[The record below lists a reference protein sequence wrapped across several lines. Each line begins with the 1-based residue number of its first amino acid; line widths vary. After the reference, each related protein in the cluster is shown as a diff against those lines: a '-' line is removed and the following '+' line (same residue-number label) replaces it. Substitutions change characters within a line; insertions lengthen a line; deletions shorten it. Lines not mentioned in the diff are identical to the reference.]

1 MRKPTLYIETTILS
15 YLAARPSRD
24 IIVQAHQ
31 QITWD
36 WWGSQRKNYEL
47 YISEIVLQEIMEG
60 NPEAAKKRKSFID
73 NLAILDI
80 SDAVRNLAREL
91 AKFLNLPQRAELDAL
106 HLSFAIEY
114 EMNYLLTWNCS
125 HLANGLIIS
134 RLKEFELET
143 SRLVPVIVT
152 PEELMSGGEEDE
164 VD

>member
-1 MRKPTLYIETTILS
+1 LERPTLYIETTILS

-36 WWGSQRKNYEL
+36 WWESYREHYEL
-47 YISEIVLQEIMEG
+47 YISEIVLQEIMAG
-60 NPEAAKKRKSFID
+60 DPEAAERRRSFIN

-91 AKFLNLPQRAELDAL
+91 ANFLNLPQRAELDAL

-114 EMNYLLTWNCS
+114 EIDYLLTWNCT
-125 HLANGLIIS
+125 HLANGWIIS
-134 RLKEFELET
+134 RLKAFELET

-152 PEELMSGGEEDE
+152 PEELMSGGEA
-164 VD
+164 

>member
-1 MRKPTLYIETTILS
+1 MEKPTLYLETTILS

-36 WWGSQRKNYEL
+36 WWESERENYEL
-47 YISEIVLQEIMEG
+47 YISEIVLQEIMG
-60 NPEAAKKRKSFID
+60 GDPEAAERRQSFIS
-73 NLAILDI
+73 NLAILDM
-80 SDAVRNLAREL
+80 SDAVRNLAYEL
-91 AKFLNLPQRAELDAL
+91 AKFLNLLQRAELDAL

-114 EMNYLLTWNCS
+114 EMDYLLTWNCS

-143 SRLVPVIVT
+143 SRLVPVIIT
-152 PEELMSGGEEDE
+152 PEELMSGGEENEMD
-164 VD
+164 

>member
-1 MRKPTLYIETTILS
+1 PTLYLETTILS

-36 WWGSQRKNYEL
+36 WWESERENYEL
-47 YISEIVLQEIMEG
+47 YISEIVLQEIMG
-60 NPEAAKKRKSFID
+60 GDPEAAERRQSFIS
-73 NLAILDI
+73 NLAILDM
-80 SDAVRNLAREL
+80 SDAVRNLAYEL
-91 AKFLNLPQRAELDAL
+91 AKFLNLLQRAELDAL

-114 EMNYLLTWNCS
+114 EMDYLLTWNCS

-143 SRLVPVIVT
+143 SRLVPVIIT
-152 PEELMSGGEEDE
+152 PEELMSGGEENEMD
-164 VD
+164 

>member
-1 MRKPTLYIETTILS
+1 MKISTVYIETTILS

-36 WWGSQRKNYEL
+36 WWEYQRGNYNL
-47 YISEIVLQEIMEG
+47 YISEIVLQEIIRGDIEV
-60 NPEAAKKRKSFID
+60 AKRRESFIS
-73 NLAILDI
+73 NISILDM
-80 SDAVRNLAREL
+80 SEAVQELSLELIQFLKLPRN
-91 AKFLNLPQRAELDAL
+91 AELDAL

-134 RLKEFELET
+134 KLKKFELKQ
-143 SRLVPVIVT
+143 SRLMPVIVT
-152 PEELMSGGEEDE
+152 PEELMSGGE
-164 VD
+164 